1 MDKKTAKHT
10 EISVLYNLPENWEDE
25 TVCSRHYCGE
35 AACFPFFMPES
46 WVGWTF
52 GWTFG
57 WTDVDLQKRKVLIGW
72 TFGWTLLTFLKADK

>member
-1 MDKKTAKHT
+1 MR
-10 EISVLYNLPENWEDE
+10 
-25 TVCSRHYCGE
+25 SRHYFGE

-46 WVGWTF
+46 VVGWTF

-72 TFGWTLLTFLKADK
+72 TFGWTLLTFLKADKYGKRYKKPLKTVVFCVFKGQNTML

>member
-1 MDKKTAKHT
+1 
-10 EISVLYNLPENWEDE
+10 
-25 TVCSRHYCGE
+25 
-35 AACFPFFMPES
+35 MPES

-72 TFGWTLLTFLKADK
+72 TFGWTLLTLSEADK